1 MTTQRPGSRLRTVLA
16 AVLLAGL
23 ATVGIAGPAAATTS
37 AHHSNHGL
45 GTTSVTTAPGLA
57 GTLIGAGVLPLPVP
71 GTSFQLG
78 YHHGV
83 TATYGFTITGSTAN
97 LSGPSGDIRHSGGI
111 DFVSRRGHLEIGGF
125 DIDLA
130 AGKIFATRVNYAA
143 NRIPVLDVDLSG
155 LKVTTTR
162 WSTRLSGI
170 VLRLDP
176 AAAGALN
183 STFGL
188 ALPTNGS
195 LVFGS
200 AVITLNK

>member
-1 MTTQRPGSRLRTVLA
+1 MTTQRPGRRLRTTIGAL
-16 AVLLAGL
+16 LLAGL
-23 ATVGIAGPAAATTS
+23 ATVGIAVPASASTS
-37 AHHSNHGL
+37 AHHRGHDL
-45 GTTSVTTAPGLA
+45 GTTSVTTAPGIA
-57 GTLIGAGVLPLPVP
+57 GTLIGAGILPLPVR
-71 GTSFQLG
+71 GTSFRLG
-78 YHHGV
+78 YDHGL
-83 TATYGFTITGSTAN
+83 TATYGFPITASTAN

-111 DFVSRRGHLEIGGF
+111 DFVSRHGYLEIGGF

-130 AGKIFATRVNYAA
+130 AGKIFTAKVDFAPG
-143 NRIPVLDVDLSG
+143 RIPALDVDLSG

-183 STFGL
+183 STFHL